1 MIACAKARG
10 KSPYLKQIKYH
21 AIAQNKTFYD
31 YCFMLVI
38 KQISLTNGGCYAA
51 GGSHQT
57 VTMINTSVELPYA
70 PEFIDSIY
78 INHSGDVD
86 DAMYLHF
93 FNTEMSRYYKPCG
106 SYAYSFSVKHYIS
119 SKQLAFV
126 KAKLKENSN
135 KLFYQIYVQD
145 LCGGTI
151 ALQNYNLYINI
162 NYHIK

>member
-1 MIACAKARG
+1 
-10 KSPYLKQIKYH
+10 
-21 AIAQNKTFYD
+21 
-31 YCFMLVI
+31 MLVI
-38 KQISLTNGGCYAA
+38 KQISLSNGSYYEA

-78 INHSGDVD
+78 INHSGYVD

-93 FNTEMSRYYKPCG
+93 FNTEMSRYSKRCG
-106 SYAYSFSVKHYIS
+106 YYVYDFSVKHYIS
-119 SKQLAFV
+119 SEQLAFV

-135 KLFYQIYVQD
+135 KLFYQVNVQD

-151 ALQNYNLYINI
+151 ELKNYNLDINI
-162 NYHIK
+162 NYHIKSQN